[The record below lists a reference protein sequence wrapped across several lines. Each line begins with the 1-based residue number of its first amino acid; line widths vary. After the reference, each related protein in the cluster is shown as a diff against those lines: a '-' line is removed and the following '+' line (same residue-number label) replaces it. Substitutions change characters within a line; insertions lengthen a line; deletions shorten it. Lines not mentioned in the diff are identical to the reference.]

1 MGADSRTD
9 RGSGSCAIF
18 CSHKR
23 NSSSSPCGVACACT
37 LAVTQAKATRGH
49 LALSAGSIKTIV
61 IRQKNQ
67 PLRMVRVNSVLRF
80 RQGYVYHVPLHS
92 SVGFSLR
99 SVLSVAAIFRDGPSS
114 FGVRRLDAAFLFLY
128 VLSVQ
133 GRTSVRPIL

>member
-1 MGADSRTD
+1 
-9 RGSGSCAIF
+9 
-18 CSHKR
+18 
-23 NSSSSPCGVACACT
+23 
-37 LAVTQAKATRGH
+37 
-49 LALSAGSIKTIV
+49 
-61 IRQKNQ
+61 
-67 PLRMVRVNSVLRF
+67 MVRVNSVLRF